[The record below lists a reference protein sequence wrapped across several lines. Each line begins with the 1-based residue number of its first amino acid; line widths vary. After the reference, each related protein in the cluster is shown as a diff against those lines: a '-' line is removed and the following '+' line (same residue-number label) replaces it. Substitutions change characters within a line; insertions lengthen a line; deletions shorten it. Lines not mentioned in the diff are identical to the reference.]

1 MTMCDDDGNIITEK
15 DAIKTGLAIAKM
27 DVSKMPDSD
36 FKRAM
41 ELFQKLA
48 FAQKGDR

>member
-1 MTMCDDDGNIITEK
+1 MTMCDDDGNLIDEK
-15 DAIKTGLAIAKM
+15 DAIKSGLAIATM

-36 FKRAM
+36 FKRGM

-48 FAQKGDR
+48 FNKK